1 MVGHRLREIR
11 QGARLMQKDSRQP
24 AISVS
29 KLSRLERGLHRVR
42 VEDTVQL
49 VEHYNVGMAE
59 AEQLVQLTKL
69 ANEPGWW
76 APFRRIVPSWFDRF
90 IGLQEAATWTR
101 TYEYQLVPG
110 LLQTEEY
117 ARAVTEVKYLLEGE
131 VEVEARVRLRME
143 RQELLCSPARPR
155 LLAIL
160 HEAVLHN
167 HFGGPEVMRR
177 QVEHLIDMAAMPNI
191 TIRVMPFTNRCLA
204 LGSPMTLLRFDQ
216 YQLPDLAYIE
226 RGSRSEYIGDLDET
240 DFFSAQMAQLV
251 VHSASVE
258 ESLAMLKS
266 AL

>member
-24 AISVS
+24 AISPS

-49 VEHYNVGMAE
+49 VERYQVGEAE

-76 APFRRIVPSWFDRF
+76 AHHKKVVPPWFDRF

-117 ARAVTEVKYLLEGE
+117 ARAVTEVKYLLAGAG
-131 VEVEARVRLRME
+131 EVEARVRLRME
-143 RQELLCSPARPR
+143 RQELLGSPARPR

-160 HEAVLHN
+160 HEAVLHS
-167 HFGGPEVMRR
+167 HFGGPQVMRR
-177 QVEHLIDMAAMPNI
+177 QVEHLIRMASQPNI
-191 TIRVMPFTNRCLA
+191 SIRVMPFTNQCV

-216 YQLPDLAYIE
+216 YQLPDLAYVE
-226 RGSRSEYIGDLDET
+226 RGSRSEYIGELEET
-240 DFFSAQMAQLV
+240 DYFSAQMAQLV
-251 VHSASVE
+251 VHSASVGD
-258 ESLAMLKS
+258 SLAMLKS